1 MEDIILVTGFH
12 RARSWANVAFLEG
25 QEEGQASFGV
35 DVVDGPDVDVQWQ
48 FAPEHIQGAVWNR
61 SPGGQ
66 NLPANQC
73 VFLRGFRVTRTLRIF
88 PKRLVAAAGPS
99 SDLDEPNHESDL
111 VLTSIPAITKDRDL
125 LHILIDHIAERIP
138 DCDLILVH
146 DDDLARIDGIHDH
159 DELLQSSAVT
169 HLTRLLERTQ
179 PNIEQ
184 VVYDSGEYNSKTGFT
199 VAMFSKEFG
208 QWGETY
214 ISRKGHP
221 ELFSVSAAPLPSS
234 GNVL

>member
-1 MEDIILVTGFH
+1 VVSCLTIFG
-12 RARSWANVAFLEG
+12 AR
-25 QEEGQASFGV
+25 
-35 DVVDGPDVDVQWQ
+35 
-48 FAPEHIQGAVWNR
+48 
-61 SPGGQ
+61 
-66 NLPANQC
+66 
-73 VFLRGFRVTRTLRIF
+73 RTF
-88 PKRLVAAAGPS
+88 F
-99 SDLDEPNHESDL
+99 
-111 VLTSIPAITKDRDL
+111 KDRDL

-214 ISRKGHP
+214 ISRKGHRD
-221 ELFSVSAAPLPSS
+221 LFSVSAALPPYPQPLPSS
-234 GNVL
+234 GNVESA